1 MPISKLIPS
10 CTSKHQRKLK
20 KNVYGKTWAQLIP
33 CKIFS
38 DTLKSRRFLIWSR
51 KKNHK
56 RTVDFD
62 IECIY
67 KCDRCCA
74 FAVESSWLCLG
85 FFFFPVLI
93 FFEILFNIAKPENV
107 IRNRGIFAI
116 FAWHRRCQKSTICQQ
131 QNCECTENGE
141 CTEKSVA
148 RSEFDCKSLFSVSC
162 KNRTPNENSFPICW
176 NKFEILIRAIVV
188 QQKLAYREKERKTE
202 KWRTSKRKCNLFCSF
217 DESKQTK
224 RKYQAKPNRIESYL
238 VLEHTQYPVDG
249 KRRW

>member
-56 RTVDFD
+56 RTMDFD

-93 FFEILFNIAKPENV
+93 FFEILFNIAKPEWKCNSKSKNFCDFCLASTMSE
-107 IRNRGIFAI
+107 IHHLSTTKLRM
-116 FAWHRRCQKSTICQQ
+116 HREWRMH
-131 QNCECTENGE
+131 
-141 CTEKSVA
+141 
-148 RSEFDCKSLFSVSC
+148 
-162 KNRTPNENSFPICW
+162 
-176 NKFEILIRAIVV
+176 
-188 QQKLAYREKERKTE
+188 REKRSALGI
-202 KWRTSKRKCNLFCSF
+202 WL
-217 DESKQTK
+217 
-224 RKYQAKPNRIESYL
+224 
-238 VLEHTQYPVDG
+238 
-249 KRRW
+249 